1 MINLMDFAPENE
13 SRYDRHNLIQWWNQ
27 DKLKQAK
34 IIVAGVGALGNE
46 VLKNLALLGVGNL
59 TLIDFDLISITNLT
73 RSILF
78 REKDVNLP
86 KVEVAK
92 QRLLEINPELNITT
106 INGDLE
112 FDLRLGFIQKH
123 DLIIGCLD
131 SINARWAINQ
141 LAYRGGI
148 PWING
153 GIGVGE
159 GEVSFFDPKTDQ
171 ACYECSISPQ
181 MWERRNK
188 RYSCQGMKRDFP
200 PEAMA
205 TTAPLASLVGA
216 MEVQQA
222 LLYLHGDD
230 SFLKS
235 GEKVF
240 LSLKPWISF
249 KVTIQRQKHC
259 LAHDFQDIPL
269 VKLEYDGNL
278 TVKNLLQIIEGQGY
292 KDPVLWL
299 NNEILRQMTCLN
311 SGCNLI
317 EIINK
322 PLRQYVES
330 NLICPKCHQIRDIEI
345 IESLSLESCQN
356 KITLKELDILNNDIL
371 YFETQK
377 GKIKIH
383 FY

>member
-1 MINLMDFAPENE
+1 MIDLMDFAPENE

-106 INGDLE
+106 IKGDLE

-259 LAHDFQDIPL
+259 LAHDFQGIPL
-269 VKLEYDGNL
+269 IEVKYDEDL
-278 TVKNLLQIIEGQGY
+278 TVKNLLDIIEGQGY

-330 NLICPKCHQIRDIEI
+330 SLICPNCHQIRDPEI
-345 IESLSLESCQN
+345 IESLSLEDSQN
-356 KITLKELDILNNDIL
+356 KITLKELCLLNNDIL